1 MSSYLKCPH
10 CGYRL
15 RTRNSIGEH
24 PLLRTEYLECQN
36 PGCHASF
43 RGTREITHE
52 LSPSG
57 IPNPQIKLEKASTV
71 EKEQITAGLI
81 GDANQVDLFLHQAEN
96 EKLENCHE

>member
-57 IPNPQIKLEKASTV
+57 LPNPAIKLQKASRI
-71 EKEQITAGLI
+71 EKENISANLM
-81 GDANQVDLFLHQAEN
+81 GDANQFDLLIHHEQ
-96 EKLENCHE
+96 LENCHE